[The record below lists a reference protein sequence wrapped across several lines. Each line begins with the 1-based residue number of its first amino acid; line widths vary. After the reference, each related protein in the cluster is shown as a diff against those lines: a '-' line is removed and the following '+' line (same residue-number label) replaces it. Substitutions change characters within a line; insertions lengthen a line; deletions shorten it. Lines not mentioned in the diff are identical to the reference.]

1 MMFAPRRFA
10 GVLPVL
16 VTPLLSGVRAADESV
31 DEPAY
36 RKLIQRVLAANAH
49 GVVVLGT
56 AGEFAVLR
64 DEQKKRALSI
74 AIDEVA
80 GRVPVIA
87 GTGEPGTRRAVAMT
101 CLAKKLGADCALV
114 VPPYYYL
121 VDQQAVIRHYRAVA
135 SESGLPVLLYNIPF
149 FTKVNLEPETVAAL
163 AEEPGIAGIKDS
175 SGNLRYFQRLCQTV
189 KSEQFTVVT
198 GSDDMLFAQLVAGG
212 DGCISPGANVV
223 PHWFM
228 QLWNA
233 MQENRWQEA
242 WAMQQRIQAMHRG
255 IGYGTFPAGIK
266 AALSLLGI
274 GNGLLAAP
282 NLAVTEQ
289 QREAIAVALREL
301 SLL

>member
-1 MMFAPRRFA
+1 MFQSKRFA

-16 VTPLLSGVRAADESV
+16 VTPLLEDESV

-36 RKLIQRVLAANAH
+36 RQLVRRVVGAKAH

-64 DEQKKRALSI
+64 DEQKERALRI

-87 GTGEPGTRRAVAMT
+87 GTGEPGTRCAVEMT
-101 CLAKKLGADCALV
+101 CLAQKLGADCALV
-114 VPPYYYL
+114 VPPYYYMA
-121 VDQQAVIRHYRAVA
+121 DQQAVIRHYRTIA

-149 FTKVNLEPETVAAL
+149 FTKVNLEPDTVKAL
-163 AEEPGIAGIKDS
+163 ADEPGIAGIKDS

-189 KSEQFTVVT
+189 KSEHFTVVT
-198 GSDDMLFAQLVAGG
+198 GSDDMLFAQLVVGG
-212 DGCISPGANVV
+212 DGCISPGANLV
-223 PHWFM
+223 PQWFVE
-228 QLWNA
+228 LWNA
-233 MQENRWQEA
+233 MQEHAWQQA
-242 WAMQQRIQAMHRG
+242 WAIQERIQAMHRG
-255 IGYGTFPAGIK
+255 IGYGAFPAGIK

-282 NLAVTEQ
+282 NLPVTEQ
-289 QREAIAVALREL
+289 QREAIRMAIGEL
-301 SLL
+301 GLL

>member
-1 MMFAPRRFA
+1 MFAARRFQ

-16 VTPLLSGVRAADESV
+16 VTPMSQDESV

-36 RKLIQRVLAANAH
+36 RQLIRRVLAARAH

-64 DEQKKRALSI
+64 DAEKTRALRI
-74 AIDEVA
+74 ATDEVA

-87 GTGEPGTRRAVAMT
+87 GTGQPGTRQAVEMT
-101 CLAKKLGADCALV
+101 CLAKELGADCALV
-114 VPPYYYL
+114 VPPYYYN
-121 VDQQAVIRHYRAVA
+121 VDQQATIRHYRTIA

-149 FTKVNLEPETVAAL
+149 FTKVNLEPDTVRAL

-189 KSEQFTVVT
+189 KSEHFTVVT
-198 GSDDMLFAQLVAGG
+198 GSDDMLFAQLVVGG
-212 DGCISPGANVV
+212 DGCISPGANLV
-223 PHWFM
+223 PQWFV
-228 QLWNA
+228 QLWEA
-233 MQENRWQEA
+233 MQQNRWQDA
-242 WAMQQRIQAMHRG
+242 WILQERIQTMHRG

-282 NLAVTEQ
+282 NLPVTEQ
-289 QREAIAVALREL
+289 QRDAIRVALRDL
-301 SLL
+301 GLL